1 LLAAEKI
8 GRETVTYVS
17 NTYKYDLAYQMIEE
31 ERAERE
37 KTKTAIV
44 VIVGLAVHQT
54 CI

>member
-1 LLAAEKI
+1 
-8 GRETVTYVS
+8 
-17 NTYKYDLAYQMIEE
+17 MIEE